1 MPQGNATLL
10 QLSEITGCVNGP
22 RRRQDQMQLKQPPIS
37 DTTGDT
43 MAQGGTSAPMKSK
56 ANTGSAYPEA
66 PRIAV
71 GAVVFKDDGV
81 LLVQRANPPSQGRW
95 AIPGGSV
102 GLGETLQQAAERE
115 ILEETGVVIRAG
127 GPIFVFDVIEPD
139 DRGGV
144 RFHYVIVDL
153 SAQYVSGE
161 PRAADDA
168 ADARWIKEAELAALN
183 VNPTTRRMLRKQFNF
198 G

>member
-1 MPQGNATLL
+1 MKTRSN
-10 QLSEITGCVNGP
+10 
-22 RRRQDQMQLKQPPIS
+22 
-37 DTTGDT
+37 
-43 MAQGGTSAPMKSK
+43 TS
-56 ANTGSAYPEA
+56 SAYPDA

-71 GAVVFKDDGV
+71 GAVVFKDGGV
-81 LLVQRANPPSQGRW
+81 LLVQRANPPSQGKW

-102 GLGETLQQAAERE
+102 RLGETLQQAAERE
-115 ILEETGVVIRAG
+115 IMEETGVVIRAG
-127 GPIFVFDVIEPD
+127 DPIFVFDVIEPD

-168 ADARWIKEAELAALN
+168 ADARWITEAELAVLK
-183 VNPTTRRMLRKQFNF
+183 VNPATRRLLKKHFNF

>member
-1 MPQGNATLL
+1 
-10 QLSEITGCVNGP
+10 
-22 RRRQDQMQLKQPPIS
+22 
-37 DTTGDT
+37 
-43 MAQGGTSAPMKSK
+43 MKTQ
-56 ANTGSAYPEA
+56 ANSGSTYPDA

-71 GAVVFKDDGV
+71 GAVVFKEGGV

-102 GLGETLQQAAERE
+102 HLGETLQQAAERE
-115 ILEETGVVIRAG
+115 IMEETGVVIRAG
-127 GPIFVFDVIEPD
+127 DPIFVFDVIEPD

-168 ADARWIKEAELAALN
+168 ADARWITAAELAALN
-183 VNPTTRRMLRKQFNF
+183 VNPTTRRLLKKHFNF